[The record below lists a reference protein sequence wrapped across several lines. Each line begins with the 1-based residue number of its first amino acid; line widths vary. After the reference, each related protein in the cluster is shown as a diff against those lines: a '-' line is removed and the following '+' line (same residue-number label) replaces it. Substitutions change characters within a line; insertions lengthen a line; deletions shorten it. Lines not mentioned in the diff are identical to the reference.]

1 MVATERLFFMVGD
14 TLRLGPACP
23 HRAVKARQRAQ
34 CQG

>member
-23 HRAVKARQRAQ
+23 HRAV
-34 CQG
+34 